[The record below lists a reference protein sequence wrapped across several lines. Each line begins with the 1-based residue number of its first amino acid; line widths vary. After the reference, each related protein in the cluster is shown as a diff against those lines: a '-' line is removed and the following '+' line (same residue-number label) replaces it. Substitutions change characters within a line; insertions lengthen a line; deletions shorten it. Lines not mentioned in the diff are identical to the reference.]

1 MKNLI
6 KRKEICFQKVGKK
19 SKTIVITTNGNNRN
33 FRIAE
38 QENNEV
44 HIIPETQL
52 SQDDEGEDAQ
62 VSTEKNNFFFHGQG
76 ALHVRESKLILSPKI
91 LNLSGYSL
99 SKNQKNILIKGIKYT
114 PTPKRN
120 IIELKRDVVEYSR
133 KLRLI

>member
-1 MKNLI
+1 MQELTPKIIVKNLI

-62 VSTEKNNFFFHGQG
+62 VST
-76 ALHVRESKLILSPKI
+76 
-91 LNLSGYSL
+91 
-99 SKNQKNILIKGIKYT
+99 
-114 PTPKRN
+114 
-120 IIELKRDVVEYSR
+120 
-133 KLRLI
+133 